1 MGWGKG
7 GGGTEGV
14 GERGAGGSISIIER
28 SARDMERTQRTR
40 VVSMT
45 RRLRVHI
52 KKKVTTNALPSG
64 FYRVFFLLPSFTK
77 STCKMRVGSPTR
89 VGRLVNNHFYRVFI
103 GRHAVLRGFTGMGGG
118 GRGCRTCG
126 FHYDVMD
133 EAF

>member
-1 MGWGKG
+1 MGVVGWGKG

-64 FYRVFFLLPSFTK
+64 FYRVFFF
-77 STCKMRVGSPTR
+77 C
-89 VGRLVNNHFYRVFI
+89 YRVS
-103 GRHAVLRGFTGMGGG
+103 RSRRAR
-118 GRGCRTCG
+118 
-126 FHYDVMD
+126 
-133 EAF
+133 

>member
-52 KKKVTTNALPSG
+52 KKK
-64 FYRVFFLLPSFTK
+64 
-77 STCKMRVGSPTR
+77 
-89 VGRLVNNHFYRVFI
+89 
-103 GRHAVLRGFTGMGGG
+103 
-118 GRGCRTCG
+118 
-126 FHYDVMD
+126 
-133 EAF
+133 